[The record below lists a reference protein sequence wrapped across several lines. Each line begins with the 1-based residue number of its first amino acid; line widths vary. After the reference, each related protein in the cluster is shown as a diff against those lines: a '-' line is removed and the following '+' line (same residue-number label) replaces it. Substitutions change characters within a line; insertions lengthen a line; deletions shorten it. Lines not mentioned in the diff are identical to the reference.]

1 MSQTQNQEVLTLKE
15 VSEYLRVPEA
25 NVRAEVDAG
34 RLPIISIGG
43 EERILKE
50 DILALRQSRRTKCSL
65 NHSKKFSFTWPS
77 GTIEHYDQAHE
88 GVVRVDD
95 GWEAVKIGFTK
106 RKTAG
111 RLRKRAVVFVNRRPR
126 AEFVAADDFEE
137 SRLMVSLIKTKG
149 GRQIPP
155 TEYLPREY
163 EKFLV
168 KPYNKYVTG
177 PNSYSNL
184 AVICKDDDLEGMTDL
199 ALIRVRN
206 DAFS

>member
-1 MSQTQNQEVLTLKE
+1 MPQAQNHEVLTLKE

-25 NVRAEVDAG
+25 KVRAEVEAG

-43 EERILKE
+43 EERILKQ
-50 DILALRQSRRTKCSL
+50 DILALRQSRRTTFSL
-65 NHSKKFSFTWPS
+65 NRARNFPFTWPS
-77 GTIEHYDQAHE
+77 GTTEHYNQARE

-95 GWEAVKIGFTK
+95 GWKAVKIGFTM
-106 RKTAG
+106 RETAG

-126 AEFVAADDFEE
+126 AEFVAADNFEK
-137 SRLMVSLIKTKG
+137 SRLMVSLIKTKS

-168 KPYNKYVTG
+168 KPYNNYVTG

-184 AVICKDDDLEGMTDL
+184 AVVCKDDDLEGMTDL
-199 ALIRVRN
+199 ALIRVSN
-206 DAFS
+206 DSSS